1 MGHQHMILKEEV
13 AGHKISEFHVDYRQ
27 TAVDST
33 LYGGSD
39 VLSDLLLH
47 ITCSE
52 TVLVK
57 K

>member
-1 MGHQHMILKEEV
+1 MILKEEV